1 MTAARRRWSGGL
13 VQVHDADGHLEIG
26 RPKGVER
33 VRAWLVAPERRV
45 LDDLDGRHRHGDLR
59 VTPSRTLGSRGN
71 LVWSDLIRHGHMEA
85 VARRAR
91 KTLLLGV
98 PAVPPRRLESGV
110 RLRVIWTPR
119 PRSASSSRPV
129 ARSSN
134 RARR

>member
-1 MTAARRRWSGGL
+1 MTTGGCRRERGL
-13 VQVHDADGHLEIG
+13 VQVHDADGQLQIG
-26 RPKGVER
+26 RPERVVR
-33 VRAWLVAPERRV
+33 VRARLMPPERRV

-98 PAVPPRRLESGV
+98 PAVPPKRLESGV

-119 PRSASSSRPV
+119 PR
-129 ARSSN
+129 
-134 RARR
+134 